1 MGLLVPIPPNL
12 TFHHPAVLLSTWFGV
27 GLLRPAPG
35 TLGSLAA
42 LPFGWALLTFGGRP
56 VLLGMTLAIVLLGLW
71 ASHVYAQAEQLS
83 DPASVVIDEVAGQW
97 IALIAAPLTPLG
109 FALAFLIFRFYDILK
124 PWPVDLAE
132 RRLPGA
138 WGIMGDDIIAGIYAM
153 VVMFLIDFWLLS

>member
-1 MGLLVPIPPNL
+1 
-12 TFHHPAVLLSTWFGV
+12 
-27 GLLRPAPG
+27 
-35 TLGSLAA
+35 
-42 LPFGWALLTFGGRP
+42 
-56 VLLGMTLAIVLLGLW
+56 
-71 ASHVYAQAEQLS
+71 
-83 DPASVVIDEVAGQW
+83 VVIDEVAGQW

-138 WGIMGDDIIAGIYAM
+138 WGIMGDDIVAGIYAM

>member
-1 MGLLVPIPPNL
+1 MSIERLPGDLR
-12 TFHHPAVLLSTWFGV
+12 FHHPAVLLSTWFGV

-42 LPFGWALLTFGGRP
+42 LPVGWALLNFGGRP

-71 ASHVYAQAEQLS
+71 ASHVYAQAEQSS

-138 WGIMGDDIIAGIYAM
+138 WGIMGDDIVAGIYAM

>member
-1 MGLLVPIPPNL
+1 MRLRAPIPPDL

-42 LPFGWALLTFGGRP
+42 LPFGWALLNFGGRP
-56 VLLGMTLAIVLLGLW
+56 VLLAMIIAIVMLGLW
-71 ASHVYAQAEQLS
+71 ASDLYAQAEQSS

-97 IALIAAPLTPLG
+97 IALLAAPLTPLG

-124 PWPVDLAE
+124 PWPVDVAE
-132 RRLPGA
+132 SRLPGA
-138 WGIMGDDIIAGIYAM
+138 WGIMADDIVAGIYAM
-153 VVMFLIDFWLLS
+153 VVVYLIDFWLLS